1 MFKKLVDKINL
12 SNKDKLILSI
22 ISFIVSIV
30 GGIVLTLSLSNIW
43 SILVI
48 LGIVGGVNYSIELFE
63 EAKKD
68 YCFELSDSYFNKY
81 KDKVKECDERYILE
95 KLVGINKYCG
105 NIQITTIP
113 LSLVSLMLLSSFGVS
128 LAVASTICAST
139 CITSLFV
146 TISLDNISN
155 FFVDVLCEVL
165 ERVKASK
172 GEMVVVSNELSIGR
186 GNNKTFEDILTY
198 GVGVSDN
205 RYKYVP
211 KDVSAR
217 DVSYEEIMEVVSHMS
232 KVLKST
238 NTRM

>member
-22 ISFIVSIV
+22 IGFIVSIV

-68 YCFELSDSYFNKY
+68 YCFELSDNYFNRY
-81 KDKVKECDERYILE
+81 KDKVKECNERYILE

-105 NIQITTIP
+105 NIQIATIP
-113 LSLVSLMLLSSFGVS
+113 LSFVLLMFLSSFGVS

-146 TISLDNISN
+146 TITLDNISN

-211 KDVSAR
+211 KNVSAG
-217 DVSYEEIMEVVSHMS
+217 DVSYKETMRVVSHMS

-238 NTRM
+238 NTRR

>member
-22 ISFIVSIV
+22 IGFIVSIV

-43 SILVI
+43 SIFVI

-68 YCFELSDSYFNKY
+68 YCFELSDNYFNKY

-105 NIQITTIP
+105 NIQIATIP
-113 LSLVSLMLLSSFGVS
+113 LSFVLLMFLSSFGVS

-146 TISLDNISN
+146 TMSLDNISN

-172 GEMVVVSNELSIGR
+172 GEIVVVSNELSIGR
-186 GNNKTFEDILTY
+186 GNNNSLENILTY

-217 DVSYEEIMEVVSHMS
+217 DVSYEETMKVVSHMS
-232 KVLKST
+232 RVLNST
-238 NTRM
+238 NTRR

>member
-48 LGIVGGVNYSIELFE
+48 LGIVGGVNYSVELFE

-68 YCFELSDSYFNKY
+68 YCFELSDNYFNRY

-105 NIQITTIP
+105 NIQIVTIP
-113 LSLVSLMLLSSFGVS
+113 LSLVLLMFLSSFGVS

-172 GEMVVVSNELSIGR
+172 GEIVVVSNELSIGR

-198 GVGVSDN
+198 GVGVSNN

-211 KDVSAR
+211 KDVSAG
-217 DVSYEEIMEVVSHMS
+217 DVSYKETMRVVSHMS
-232 KVLKST
+232 KVLKSI
-238 NTRM
+238 NTRR

>member
-22 ISFIVSIV
+22 IGFIVSIV

-68 YCFELSDSYFNKY
+68 YCFELSDNYFNKY

-105 NIQITTIP
+105 NIQIATIP
-113 LSLVSLMLLSSFGVS
+113 LSLVLLMFLSSFGVS
-128 LAVASTICAST
+128 LVVASTICAST

-146 TISLDNISN
+146 TMSLDNISN

-172 GEMVVVSNELSIGR
+172 GEITVVSNELSIGR
-186 GNNKTFEDILTY
+186 SNNKTFEDILTY

-211 KDVSAR
+211 KDVSGG
-217 DVSYEEIMEVVSHMS
+217 DVSYKETMRVVSHMS

-238 NTRM
+238 NTRR

>member
-22 ISFIVSIV
+22 IGFIVSIV
-30 GGIVLTLSLSNIW
+30 GGIVLVLSLSNIW

-48 LGIVGGVNYSIELFE
+48 FGIVGGVNYSIELFE

-68 YCFELSDSYFNKY
+68 YCFELSDNYFNRY

-105 NIQITTIP
+105 NIQIATIP
-113 LSLVSLMLLSSFGVS
+113 LSLVSLMLLSIFGVS
-128 LAVASTICAST
+128 LAIASTICASV
-139 CITSLFV
+139 CLTSLFF
-146 TISLDNISN
+146 TISVDNVSN

-186 GNNKTFEDILTY
+186 GNNNSLENILTY

-217 DVSYEEIMEVVSHMS
+217 DVSYEETMKVVSHMS
-232 KVLKST
+232 KVLKSN
-238 NTRM
+238 NTRR

>member
-12 SNKDKLILSI
+12 SNKDKLILSV
-22 ISFIVSIV
+22 FGFMVSV
-30 GGIVLTLSLSNIW
+30 FGGVSLSLILSNIW

-68 YCFELSDSYFNKY
+68 YCFELSDNYFNRY

-105 NIQITTIP
+105 NIQIATIP
-113 LSLVSLMLLSSFGVS
+113 LSLLALMFLSNFGVS

-146 TISLDNISN
+146 TISLDNISI

-165 ERVKASK
+165 ERVKVSK

-186 GNNKTFEDILTY
+186 GNNNSLENILTY

-217 DVSYEEIMEVVSHMS
+217 DVSYEEIMDVVSHVS

-238 NTRM
+238 NTRR

>member
-12 SNKDKLILSI
+12 SNKDKLMLSI
-22 ISFIVSIV
+22 LGFIVSIV
-30 GGIVLTLSLSNIW
+30 GGIVLSLILSNIW

-68 YCFELSDSYFNKY
+68 YCFELSDNYFNRY

-105 NIQITTIP
+105 NIQIATIP
-113 LSLVSLMLLSSFGVS
+113 LSLLALMLLSSFGVS
-128 LAVASTICAST
+128 LAVASTLCASF
-139 CITSLFV
+139 CLTSLFFA
-146 TISLDNISN
+146 ISVDNVSN

-165 ERVKASK
+165 ERVKVSK

-186 GNNKTFEDILTY
+186 GNNNSLENILTY

-217 DVSYEEIMEVVSHMS
+217 DVSYEEIMDVVSHMS
-232 KVLKST
+232 KVLKSI
-238 NTRM
+238 NTRR